1 MNGVRNDF
9 SGAVLGGIDHAT
21 KPEILYLQPQVGLLL
36 RGQFVGVSHRS
47 LLLRAVLP
55 QALAMLGRGIVRR
68 RGLVMRNGDGLLVP
82 IEGALGAWMDVAV
95 LLHITVRNVR
105 TLTIAVF

>member
-1 MNGVRNDF
+1 
-9 SGAVLGGIDHAT
+9 
-21 KPEILYLQPQVGLLL
+21 
-36 RGQFVGVSHRS
+36 
-47 LLLRAVLP
+47 
-55 QALAMLGRGIVRR
+55 MLGRGIVRR